1 MRHFLL
7 LFLALFSFGSTLSAQ
22 GRTCGMEAYM
32 ESLKK
37 DPIALR
43 AHELVQRRFRAE
55 RQSLRLN
62 RASSVNTLFIP
73 VAIHFPDGDEA
84 NRACLESL
92 AQDQIERVNGDYQGV
107 NADISNWT
115 SDSATYPNTV
125 MGMLDVQ
132 FCIAT
137 QNHPTDATGAP
148 IDPEL
153 IEGGLAVSIGYD
165 FGGGNDTDPN
175 WAGYLNIL
183 VKDAG
188 NGVLGYSPLGGNI
201 AAGNSIVL
209 NTFSIGSTGSG
220 CTGYTSSAPYNLG
233 RTLTHELGHFFSLEH
248 TFSGSC
254 TTDDG
259 FTDTPNIIDSNYG
272 CPAVGTIDACEA
284 GEKALTMNY
293 MDYTDDACMYMFTE
307 QQLTDVQ
314 AYLNVLENQFL
325 LDTIDCTSSSSNIN
339 MTNGTF
345 NQCEGIL
352 YDSGGNLGNYSSNE
366 DFTLTICP
374 DGGGTSTVLEFISFV
389 TQGGGADELT
399 IYNGS
404 TTSDPIIGTYSGT
417 QTIGTI
423 TASNTSGC
431 LTLRFVTNGGVN
443 LAGFEANILCESPC
457 QDIEALIE
465 NVVPE
470 ISPTGVLVINQGD
483 NVSFEGNANFS
494 IDSTGASYDWDFG
507 DGTTSNGTLVNHTF
521 NTIGT
526 FTVILT
532 VTDNNPF
539 GCLDETT
546 LTVQVLGDYIEVDET
561 TFTMTELIEGVLID
575 SPCADVSN
583 IETSTGSDFGSTNGI
598 AYFSSNGEN
607 FPFTEGIVLSTG
619 NAVSAEGPEE
629 GTIGEGSFDWPGDI
643 DLENAIPD
651 LIAGDTNN
659 ATYIQFDFTPYSENI
674 SFNFLFASEEY
685 GTFQCTFTD
694 AFAFLLTDVNTG
706 ATTNLAV
713 VPNTTD
719 PISVLSVRDN
729 TYNSSCASSNESYF
743 GAYYGDTGLAGD
755 IGLPTNE
762 SPTDFRGHT
771 VSMVA
776 QSEVIPY
783 NQYTIKLVIADDG
796 DTNYDSAVFLEAGS
810 FQVGGSIGD
819 DITIESGNALCYGET
834 AILDTQL
841 PAALHVWYLDGEVIP
856 NEISSVLNVTEG
868 GNYSADIIYNEDCVV
883 SDTVFVEFIPSPL
896 EISNIQDLIICNSP
910 GNTFDLT
917 LNNEYVLGG
926 LSSTDYVISYHMSEI
941 DAENNTS
948 TIGNPNNYSNSTNP
962 EVIYVRIEDAI
973 SGNCYQTAPFEI
985 SLSDGP
991 DINEVMDIISCDDF
1005 LNDGIEEF
1013 NLENLSLDILGSQA
1027 TDLYIVTYHTSL
1039 VDAASS
1045 SANLTSPFTNTIN
1058 PQPIFVRVESINDP
1072 DCFSYS
1078 DTALFN
1084 LIVDPMALAIPPP
1097 ELNVCDDDD
1106 DGFTLFDFSEY
1117 DNIILGGQDPIDFSV
1132 SYYSSFEDVDT
1143 MSNPLS
1149 SPYLNTVINQ
1159 QTIYARVQQNGF
1171 SQCYG
1176 STQFSLVVNP
1186 LPSLQLPTPL
1196 EVCDDGTPDG
1206 LTQIDLTVKNEEIRG
1221 GNPDYSISYY
1231 LNQLDADLGTNP
1243 LPGLYTNISNPQT
1256 VFVRGEN
1263 INTGCVSTTTL
1274 ELGVIQAAVANTP
1287 PPMEFC
1293 DPDNDGYGE
1302 FILTD
1307 SDDLITGSAPGVTVT
1322 YHETLSD
1329 ANTGANPLLSPYNN
1343 VVIDTQTIYA
1353 RVESA
1358 TVVTDCATIIDLVLN
1373 VYPTPQLV
1381 APTALELCDDNLD
1394 QVVQFD
1400 LSDSVTE
1407 LLNGIEVSDVVIS
1420 YYETEANASSSNN
1433 AISTPMAYSNIGN
1446 PQTVWVRVEYPETGC
1461 EKLTSLELI
1470 VNPLPVIAQPTP
1482 LAICD
1487 DLVADAFTAFDLT
1500 VKNTEITLGDGSLE
1514 VIYYRSLL
1522 DAESA
1527 VNAILDP
1534 TSYTNEGIVPAAPNP
1549 QTLHVRVTDLD
1560 TGCYDLTTLTIRV
1573 LPNPTPSPD
1582 PVDLELC
1589 DEISSGDGL
1598 EVFDLTVDEVFILNG
1613 ELGVSASYYET
1624 LEDAEAGENAITTPE
1639 AYTNIGPPVQLIYVR
1654 VTNDLTGCY
1663 TLVDFNIIVHP
1674 LPEANVVSDL
1684 IACELDTDDIFDFD
1698 LEGQTD
1704 LILGG
1709 QDPSIFEVTYHT
1721 SLLDAETGLNF
1732 LGSPY
1737 TNISDPEIIFVS
1749 VVNTDTGCRNT
1760 QLQFNLEVHEAAQA
1774 FAPLEFY
1781 VLCDDNVETDGDPSN
1796 DSVEFDLSVQD
1807 AFVLDGQDPLN
1818 YTVSYYATQVDADQ
1832 GINALPMLYQNTVNP
1847 QVIIARVD
1855 NDIEE
1860 LDDTGA
1866 LVDSSICYATALLT
1880 LNVDP
1885 LPIVVIETDYILC
1898 VDTNGTEVLAP
1909 LEIET
1914 DLSSDDYTFIWSDA
1928 TGTIVGTGSSYAPSQ
1943 GGTYS
1948 LEVFDATLQT
1958 QCAAPVEVFSV
1969 IESAPPIL
1977 TAQVTTAAF
1986 ASTHVIEALATGQ
1999 GVYEYSLDQGPW
2011 GDSGMF
2017 VDVTPGEH
2025 VVTARDLNGCG
2036 QTQVVVYVIDYPLYF
2051 TPNGDGYNDTWNI
2064 VGVANQNNAKILIF
2078 DRFGKLLKQISPS
2091 GEGWDGT
2098 FNGAQLPSS
2107 DYWFTLDYT
2116 DPTTGNPQVL
2126 RAHFSLKR

>member
-1 MRHFLL
+1 MLFILRHFLL
-7 LFLALFSFGSTLSAQ
+7 LFLALFCFGSSLSAQ

-32 ESLKK
+32 ESLKQ
-37 DPIALR
+37 DPVRLK
-43 AHELVQRRFRAE
+43 EYNTNQRRFKAE
-55 RQSLRLN
+55 KLSVRLN
-62 RASSVNTLFIP
+62 ASGQMNTLFIP
-73 VAIHFPDGDEA
+73 VAVHFPEADEA
-84 NRACLESL
+84 DRACLEAL
-92 AQDQIERVNGDYQGV
+92 AQDQIDRINADYQGV
-107 NADISNWT
+107 NDDISNWNT
-115 SDSATYPNTV
+115 NSDLYPNTLS
-125 MGMLDVQ
+125 GFLDVQ

-137 QNHPTDATGAP
+137 QNHPTDVSGNF
-148 IDPEL
+148 IDPDL
-153 IEGGLAVSIGYD
+153 VEGGRAVTIGYG
-165 FGGGNDTDPN
+165 FEEGTNERDPN

-188 NGVLGYSPLGGNI
+188 ATELGHSPLGGNI
-201 AAGNSIVL
+201 AAGACVVL
-209 NTFSIGSTGSG
+209 NTFAIGSSASG
-220 CTGYTSSAPYNLG
+220 CAGYTSSAPYNLG

-254 TTDDG
+254 STDDG
-259 FTDTPNIIDSNYG
+259 FTDTPNISSANYS
-272 CPAVGTIDACEA
+272 CPAPGSIDGCEA

-314 AYLNVLENQFL
+314 AYLNVIENQIL
-325 LDTIDCTSSSSNIN
+325 IDTINCTSSSSNIN

-345 NQCEGIL
+345 NQCEGVL

-374 DGGGTSTVLEFISFV
+374 DGGGTSTVLEFISFT

-494 IDSTGASYDWDFG
+494 IDGTGASYDWDFG
-507 DGTTSNGTLVNHTF
+507 DGTSANGTLVDHTF

-526 FTVILT
+526 FTVTLT
-532 VTDNNPF
+532 IMDTNPF
-539 GCLDETT
+539 GCFDETT
-546 LTVQVLGDYIEVDET
+546 LTVQVLGDYIEVDDT
-561 TFTMTELIEGVLID
+561 TFTMTELVEDVLID
-575 SPCADVSN
+575 SPCADVSS

-607 FPFTEGIVLSTG
+607 FPFTEGIILSTG
-619 NAVSAEGPEE
+619 NAMSAEGPEQ

-706 ATTNLAV
+706 ATTNLAI
-713 VPNTTD
+713 VPETTD

-743 GAYYGDTGLAGD
+743 GAYYGDTGL
-755 IGLPTNE
+755 PTNQ

-868 GNYSADIIYNEDCVV
+868 GNYTADIIYNEDCVV

-896 EISNIQDLIICNSP
+896 EISNVQDLIICNSP

-948 TIGNPNNYSNSTNP
+948 TIGIPNNYSNSTNP

-973 SGNCYQTAPFEI
+973 SGNCYQTASFEI

-991 DINEVMDIISCDDF
+991 DINEVMDVISCDDF
-1005 LNDGIEEF
+1005 LNDGTEEF
-1013 NLENLSLDILGSQA
+1013 NLEDLSLDILGSQA

-1045 SANLTSPFTNTIN
+1045 SANLTSPYTNTIN

-1072 DCFSYS
+1072 NCFSYS

-1097 ELNVCDDDD
+1097 ELNVCDDDN

-1117 DNIILGGQDPIDFSV
+1117 DNIILGGQDPIDFTV
-1132 SYYSSFEDVDT
+1132 SYYSSLEDVDT

-1149 SPYLNTVINQ
+1149 SPYLNTMINQ
-1159 QTIYARVQQNGF
+1159 QTIYVRVQQNGF

-1176 STQFSLVVNP
+1176 STQFNLVVNP

-1206 LTQIDLTVKNEEIRG
+1206 LTEIDLTVKNEEIRG

-1293 DPDNDGYGE
+1293 DPDNDGYGQ

-1307 SDDLITGSAPGVTVT
+1307 SDDLITGSAPGVTVS

-1381 APTALELCDDNLD
+1381 TPTALELCDDNLD

-1420 YYETEANASSSNN
+1420 YYETEENASSSNN
-1433 AISTPMAYSNIGN
+1433 AINTPMAYSNISN
-1446 PQTVWVRVEYPETGC
+1446 PQTVWIRVEYPETGC

-1514 VIYYRSLL
+1514 VVYYRSLL

-1639 AYTNIGPPVQLIYVR
+1639 AYTNIETPLQLIYVR

-1674 LPEANVVSDL
+1674 LPQANVVSDL

-1698 LEGQTD
+1698 LEGQTA

-1760 QLQFNLEVHEAAQA
+1760 ELQFNLEVHEAAQA

-1818 YTVSYYATQVDADQ
+1818 YTVSYYATQADADQ
-1832 GINALPMLYQNTVNP
+1832 GINALPTLYQNTVNP

-1855 NDIEE
+1855 NDIQE

-1885 LPIVVIETDYILC
+1885 LPIVLIETDYILC

-1928 TGTIVGTGSSYAPSQ
+1928 TGAVVGTGSSYAPSQ

-1999 GVYEYSLDQGPW
+1999 GIYEYSLDQGPW
-2011 GDSGMF
+2011 GDSGVF

-2036 QTQVVVYVIDYPLYF
+2036 ETQVVVYVIDYPLYF

-2116 DPTTGNPQVL
+2116 DSITGDFVQMKS
-2126 RAHFSLKR
+2126 HFTLKR